1 MKQQRK
7 LVRVMSA
14 AIATLALCVP
24 FGLQTVSAANPA
36 YGTCQTENLTIA
48 QSPGGPAN
56 LTLAG
61 TYCTPTQ
68 WASGTHGIDVLMH
81 GATYNQTYWGW
92 PQNPSLY
99 SYVDKT
105 LQAGRA
111 TFAIDAL
118 GAGQSSKPSGLT
130 VTVDDQAY
138 ALHQALNWVHQT
150 YSDVTVVGHSFG
162 SVTALDENATY
173 QDASRLVITGL
184 THSQGLGYAEF
195 FASVTPVSL
204 SDPTY
209 VTTTTAGRQ
218 VFYGGTFDQNVV
230 SYDDAHK
237 DAVPVSE
244 ITDLKND
251 LNLDVPGVGYATQV
265 HVPVLVIVGQDDQ
278 IVCGLT
284 LDCNSQTAVQNN
296 EALYYTAT
304 PSLTTEVV
312 PDTGHDL
319 ALHPSAN
326 TSFSDINMWIQSHQ

>member
-1 MKQQRK
+1 MKRK
-7 LVRVMSA
+7 R
-14 AIATLALCVP
+14 TLATILSSIASVVMLGMP
-24 FGLQTVSAANPA
+24 LGMQTAHAANAA
-36 YGTCQTENLTIA
+36 YGTCQTENLPIA
-48 QSPGGPAN
+48 LSPGQPVN

-61 TYCTPTQ
+61 TYCTPNQ
-68 WASGTHGIDVLMH
+68 WASGAHDVDVLMH
-81 GATYNQTYWGW
+81 GATYNQTYWDW
-92 PQNPSLY
+92 PQNPDLY

-150 YSDVTVVGHSFG
+150 YSNVTVVGHSFG

-173 QDASRLVITGL
+173 QDATRLVITGL
-184 THSQGLGYAEF
+184 PHAQGLGYAEF
-195 FASVTPVSL
+195 FASIMPVSL

-230 SYDDAHK
+230 AYDNAHK
-237 DAVPVSE
+237 DAIPASE
-244 ITDLKND
+244 IADLKND
-251 LNLDVPGVGYATQV
+251 LNLDVPGVGYATKV
-265 HVPVLVIVGQDDQ
+265 HVPVLVIVGQNDK

-284 LDCNSQTAVQNN
+284 LDCNSATAVENN
-296 EALYYTAT
+296 EKLYYTAT
-304 PSLTTEVV
+304 PSLTSEVV

-319 ALHPSAN
+319 TLHPSAN
-326 TSFSDINMWIQSHQ
+326 TSFADINAWIQSH